1 MVRAIRLSRME
12 SILEVRKEWME
23 SILVFRAMWFLGE
36 GRLAL
41 DEAIDSLLQAIRG
54 DLASVV
60 FGND

>member
-1 MVRAIRLSRME
+1 MDGIHFGVQGD
-12 SILEVRKEWME
+12 V
-23 SILVFRAMWFLGE
+23 VLGE

-41 DEAIDSLLQAIRG
+41 DEAIDSLLQVIRG